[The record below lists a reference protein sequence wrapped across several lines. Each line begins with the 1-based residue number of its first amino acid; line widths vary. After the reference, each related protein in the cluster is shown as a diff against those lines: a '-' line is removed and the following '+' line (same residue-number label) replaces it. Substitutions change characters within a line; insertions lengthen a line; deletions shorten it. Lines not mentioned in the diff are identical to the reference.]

1 MIKMG
6 IYIRLE
12 SPVRIS
18 FLRWALLRLGYC
30 YRTINYFQ
38 QLGMFLPQRIRIWK
52 KAPTETLG
60 GTLYKNVRISNLYSD
75 IRELYSLIEE
85 KFYQDELFSSIIVFE
100 GIWNFDE
107 VKLAGFFSVNNDVAW
122 RDAYHDVEIDAY
134 GKGEFEDLVD
144 YLWKQGLIET
154 IAPSFIDEVKRE
166 GRGKL
171 AKPREIYFSIGAPEY
186 GEVTNLILLHLK
198 DWHNFIGFLYSK
210 LRRDKARWIKNKVVP
225 IDRHFFLSSI
235 REQKIVQTTLKK
247 ILRESLVTEKVG
259 RSVTYMA
266 KDQES
271 FLKVYQKFKEE
282 VFKSAAEELPEADT
296 LKKKIRKGLEK
307 IETLV

>member
-1 MIKMG
+1 
-6 IYIRLE
+6 
-12 SPVRIS
+12 
-18 FLRWALLRLGYC
+18 
-30 YRTINYFQ
+30 
-38 QLGMFLPQRIRIWK
+38 
-52 KAPTETLG
+52 
-60 GTLYKNVRISNLYSD
+60 
-75 IRELYSLIEE
+75 
-85 KFYQDELFSSIIVFE
+85 
-100 GIWNFDE
+100 
-107 VKLAGFFSVNNDVAW
+107 
-122 RDAYHDVEIDAY
+122 
-134 GKGEFEDLVD
+134 
-144 YLWKQGLIET
+144 
-154 IAPSFIDEVKRE
+154 
-166 GRGKL
+166 
-171 AKPREIYFSIGAPEY
+171 
-186 GEVTNLILLHLK
+186 
-198 DWHNFIGFLYSK
+198 LYSK